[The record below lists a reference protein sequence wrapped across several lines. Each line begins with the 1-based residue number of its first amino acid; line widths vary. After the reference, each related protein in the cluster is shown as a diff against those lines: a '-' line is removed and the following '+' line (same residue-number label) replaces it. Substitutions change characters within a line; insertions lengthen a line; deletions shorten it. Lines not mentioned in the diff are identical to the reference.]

1 HVAFKHGV
9 VRAIN
14 LAHAPGTDAADDL
27 VASQAGSGCQAHDR
41 RNYRRS
47 IVYPTRRNHMLRAGL
62 LVVAI
67 AASIPAS
74 SVVTQQPAQLKVGDQ
89 APPFTLVGS
98 DGRTYSLAD
107 YRGKQVG
114 VLAWFG
120 TAFTR

>member
-1 HVAFKHGV
+1 
-9 VRAIN
+9 
-14 LAHAPGTDAADDL
+14 
-27 VASQAGSGCQAHDR
+27 
-41 RNYRRS
+41 
-47 IVYPTRRNHMLRAGL
+47 MLRTGL

-107 YRGKQVG
+107 YRGKQVV
-114 VLAWFG
+114 VLAWFAK
-120 TAFTR
+120 AFTSG